1 MHSHLSRCVALG
13 AGRLHMCTRGARGD
27 ERADRARAAALYPLS
42 AAALL
47 LNALC
52 LKLLDSATRHAT
64 PDETTLLD
72 FGACGG
78 GGGVRARMV
87 AVAAA
92 ARAWAV
98 AAMQLET
105 WLLLWE
111 RLYAAVMRDPRQDEL
126 RPLVEGNSAA

>member
-1 MHSHLSRCVALG
+1 
-13 AGRLHMCTRGARGD
+13 MCTRGARGD

-52 LKLLDSATRHAT
+52 LMLLDSATRHAT
-64 PDETTLLD
+64 PDERLLD

-87 AVAAA
+87 AAAAA
-92 ARAWAV
+92 ARTWAV
-98 AAMQLET
+98 AALQPET

-126 RPLVEGNSAA
+126 RPLVGEGNSAV